1 MSYLEWYWRNNPAR
15 LEEIKR
21 RQKREE
27 NMGNDI
33 VRLVKGQL
41 IANGQAVERR
51 AKALVFLLIDVSA
64 SMKNFTR
71 SAPELPSIRQFV
83 DNDGGKCR
91 EISSSDA
98 DAAGL
103 KTKLQCVTV
112 GASIFA
118 ERALSTKMVG
128 VILFGS
134 SAQVYAKTTS
144 DKEKLMAAISSIENH
159 PLVGGSTNMSEA
171 LGLLLVNHCPFVET
185 VVVVTDGHPD
195 DKIKASKQ
203 GQLLKE
209 KGTEIL
215 VIGTED
221 ADWTFLNELK
231 SEPGSSVRTSDEGL
245 TQAIT
250 DATRLLKP

>member
-1 MSYLEWYWRNNPAR
+1 
-15 LEEIKR
+15 
-21 RQKREE
+21 
-27 NMGNDI
+27 MGNDI

-41 IANGQAVERR
+41 IANGQTVERR
-51 AKALVFLLIDVSA
+51 AKALVFLLIDVSD

-71 SAPELPSIRQFV
+71 SAPADIPSIRQFV
-83 DNDGGKCR
+83 DNDGIKCR
-91 EISSSDA
+91 EISPLAA

-118 ERALSTKMVG
+118 ERALSTKLVG

-144 DKEKLMAAISSIENH
+144 DKEKLMTAISSIENH
-159 PLVGGSTNMSEA
+159 PLVGGSTNMSDA
-171 LGLLLVNHCPFVET
+171 LGLLLANHCPFVET

-221 ADWTFLNELK
+221 ADWSFLDELK

-250 DATRLLKP
+250 DAARLLKP